1 MRPNAFKGCDDFRRT
16 DTDTRRRLLG
26 EGSALTR
33 RQVIGRG
40 LGAGLAIYASRAMLF
55 THVLEAAE
63 AQAAAAPNASV
74 LVTVFLPGGCDLLN
88 TLPPLAQYGRYA
100 DLRPNIKIDA
110 PPALGS
116 SGLGVHPSLAQGTG
130 GGVKGLFDAGK
141 VAFLPG
147 IDYANPDLSHFH
159 SRHFWET
166 GLIVEADAPGWLGRW
181 LDRHGS
187 PDNPLQGLSLDYSLS
202 PVMRSASAPVAA
214 VYSPDDAQ
222 LGIRGVYGD
231 PEDRALA
238 AWASL
243 ADRYPRRAQ
252 PAAAMNAA
260 RLAKRVG
267 DQLAPYR
274 TTDISDPL
282 APAVPYPDNNELGT
296 RLSRL
301 AALISLPL
309 GVRVATVEA
318 DGQFDTHDNEPQDLG
333 DGLRDVSQAL
343 AAFQSDLEARGVA
356 DRVMTL
362 VWSEF
367 GRRPESNDSSGTDHG
382 AGGVAWVQGTH
393 ANAGVVSE
401 YPDLTSFDSEDNLK
415 VTVDFR
421 TVYATLLESWLGT
434 DAAEVIPN
442 AGAFGR
448 LPLLR

>member
-1 MRPNAFKGCDDFRRT
+1 
-16 DTDTRRRLLG
+16 
-26 EGSALTR
+26 
-33 RQVIGRG
+33 
-40 LGAGLAIYASRAMLF
+40 
-55 THVLEAAE
+55 
-63 AQAAAAPNASV
+63 
-74 LVTVFLPGGCDLLN
+74 
-88 TLPPLAQYGRYA
+88 
-100 DLRPNIKIDA
+100 
-110 PPALGS
+110 
-116 SGLGVHPSLAQGTG
+116 
-130 GGVKGLFDAGK
+130 
-141 VAFLPG
+141 
-147 IDYANPDLSHFH
+147 
-159 SRHFWET
+159 
-166 GLIVEADAPGWLGRW
+166 
-181 LDRHGS
+181 
-187 PDNPLQGLSLDYSLS
+187 
-202 PVMRSASAPVAA
+202 
-214 VYSPDDAQ
+214 
-222 LGIRGVYGD
+222 
-231 PEDRALA
+231 
-238 AWASL
+238 
-243 ADRYPRRAQ
+243 
-252 PAAAMNAA
+252 
-260 RLAKRVG
+260 G